1 MKLKGKVGWYSTFFF
16 QWNDQNQHRTRL
28 INKYCSC
35 RHSLQPPL
43 LCSIVF
49 SVTRKCHVSTFL
61 QLSKC
66 QVSKHRVKT
75 LRCSYLT
82 GVLSTGAVTS
92 TEHVFRDPAVEGLA
106 AVAFFS
112 GDDGELDSA
121 EGGGDLASFRAGV
134 SPAWHPAHSPLRYGG
149 VVPGQQSD
157 GHVTVQIDR
166 GPQLERWG

>member
-1 MKLKGKVGWYSTFFF
+1 MS
-16 QWNDQNQHRTRL
+16 RL
-28 INKYCSC
+28 FYNCPNAKY
-35 RHSLQPPL
+35 P
-43 LCSIVF
+43 
-49 SVTRKCHVSTFL
+49 
-61 QLSKC
+61 
-66 QVSKHRVKT
+66 KHRVKT

-134 SPAWHPAHSPLRYGG
+134 SPA
-149 VVPGQQSD
+149 
-157 GHVTVQIDR
+157 
-166 GPQLERWG
+166 